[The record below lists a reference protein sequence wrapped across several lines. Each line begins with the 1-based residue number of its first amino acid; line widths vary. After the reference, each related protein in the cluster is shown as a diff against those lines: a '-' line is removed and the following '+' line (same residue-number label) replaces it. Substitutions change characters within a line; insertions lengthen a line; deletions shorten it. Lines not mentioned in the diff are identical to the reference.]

1 MMKQVYLILAAMLLL
16 CLAPMPY
23 GYFMLVRFV
32 MMVACGAMA
41 YRYYI
46 DHKTVAAWIFGA
58 LALLFQPI
66 YKIAL
71 GRGLWNVID
80 VLAAVL
86 FIAMFVMEKRLANK
100 TMAQK
105 QQLSSNDMKIF
116 DNNEFEFSLKG
127 RLSPKE
133 LVYVASEED
142 KTLTELFEKRPEIL
156 EGWGKMIGFQIVYL
170 PLLIKRLKDKQVL
183 QYRAPYLSDA
193 ELADVTVGRSAALDQ
208 RSLVTEGT
216 QEGRLQGKN
225 DFLLQYLEN
234 PADRKRIKQG
244 LIRTENILRGSD
256 GKDKALNRFYPLSS
270 VGGEPIAD
278 QLFRIGRQ
286 IASEQAEYQKQHPR
300 YDDEDD
306 EFGGPEEYDD
316 WEAVTD
322 AAPDADASFNS
333 QQDDEN
339 IDDLLEEVRERI
351 AKLRQRGISEYILE
365 QLIHPDDRLSRMV
378 ITKDWRIMLPDYNDM
393 EIKMEPLVKA
403 VYLLFLLHPEGIAFK
418 SLPDYRQELTEIY
431 AKLRPLGLSE
441 RAMQSIEDVTNPLL
455 NSINEKCARIRG
467 AFLSQFDNHMAK
479 SYYIDGIRG
488 EAKKISLPRN
498 LVVWE

>member
-1 MMKQVYLILAAMLLL
+1 MKRLYLIFAAMLLL
-16 CLAPMPY
+16 CLVPMPY
-23 GYFMLVRFV
+23 GYYMLVRFV

-41 YRYYI
+41 YRYYTS
-46 DHKTVAAWIFGA
+46 HKTAAAWIFGA

-71 GRGLWNVID
+71 GRVTWNVVD
-80 VLAAVL
+80 VLVAILLIVL
-86 FIAMFVMEKRLANK
+86 FVMEKRLAKKSNVIYQPLPSQDQMMLEDNK
-100 TMAQK
+100 
-105 QQLSSNDMKIF
+105 I
-116 DNNEFEFSLKG
+116 EFKLDGK
-127 RLSPKE
+127 LSPKE

-142 KTLTELFEKRPEIL
+142 KALTELFEKRPEVL
-156 EGWGKMIGFQIVYL
+156 DGWGKMIGFQIVYL
-170 PLLIKRLKDKQVL
+170 PLLIKRLKDKRVL
-183 QYRAPYLSDA
+183 RYRAPYMNDA
-193 ELADVTVGRSAALDQ
+193 ELEGVSVG
-208 RSLVTEGT
+208 
-216 QEGRLQGKN
+216 N
-225 DFLLQYLEN
+225 DFMLQYLEN
-234 PADRKRIKQG
+234 PADRNKIKQG
-244 LIRTENILRGSD
+244 FIRTENILRGSD
-256 GKDKALNRFYPLSS
+256 GRDRALNRFYPLSS

-286 IASEQAEYQKQHPR
+286 IASEQAEYQKQLSR

-306 EFGGPEEYDD
+306 ELDEFDD
-316 WEAVTD
+316 WEAVAD
-322 AAPDADASFNS
+322 ADTDADASFNS

-378 ITKDWRIMLPDYNDM
+378 ITKDWRIMLPDYNNM

-403 VYLLFLLHPEGIAFK
+403 VYLLFLQHPEGIAFK
-418 SLPDYRQELTEIY
+418 RLPDYRQELTEIY
-431 AKLRPLGLSE
+431 ASLRPLGLSE

-467 AFLSQFDNHMAK
+467 AFLSQFDDHMAK

-488 EAKKISLPRN
+488 EAKKISLPRG
-498 LVVWE
+498 LVTWE